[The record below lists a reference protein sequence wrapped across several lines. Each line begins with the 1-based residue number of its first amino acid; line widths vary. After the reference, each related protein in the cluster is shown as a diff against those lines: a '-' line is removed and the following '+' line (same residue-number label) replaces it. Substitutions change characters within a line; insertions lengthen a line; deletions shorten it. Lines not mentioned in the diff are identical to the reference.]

1 MTASS
6 WERLMSEHIEEE
18 EEKIYDEMW
27 LPFFLCFLIVQY
39 TVHVIIN
46 RHILTANN

>member
-18 EEKIYDEMW
+18 EEKNRRRNVASIFPLFSNCTIYST
-27 LPFFLCFLIVQY
+27 CNY
-39 TVHVIIN
+39 
-46 RHILTANN
+46 